1 MEEERIEWTAGGCR
15 VIKLFHCPLLRVK
28 RVERVEESL
37 HTPTA
42 VEPPSAALL
51 RSISRALGGKVRKQ
65 ANP

>member
-1 MEEERIEWTAGGCR
+1 MDGWRMSGDQT
-15 VIKLFHCPLLRVK
+15 LSLPLLRVK